1 MLKRKS
7 IKEVVVEGVGAIW
20 FFLAL
25 VSTVVLIVL
34 NCTPIYRYVI
44 NRYQLTTITGLSE
57 EKLMLN
63 YKSMISYLQSPSR
76 GMLQLPDFSMSE
88 AGMIHFAEVKHIFLV
103 LYVIVLLFILAF
115 GVFLVTRHHHKDK
128 CILSTFNRGANLTF
142 LTFGILIFFITINFS
157 GTFTVFHKLFFNSN
171 YWMFDYRTDPVI
183 LALPEQ
189 LFMIISIIII
199 MSLFAICGY
208 IKYVYY
214 KGKKSLAAR

>member
-44 NRYQLTTITGLSE
+44 NRYQLTATTGLSE
-57 EKLMLN
+57 EKLMVN
-63 YKSMISYLQSPSR
+63 YKSMISYLQRPSR
-76 GMLQLPDFSMSE
+76 GALELPDFSMSE
-88 AGMIHFAEVKHIFLV
+88 AGIIHFAEVKHIFLI
-103 LYVIVLLFILAF
+103 LYVIILLFILAF
-115 GVFLVTRHHHKDK
+115 GIFLVTRHHHQDK

-142 LTFGILIFFITINFS
+142 LIFGILICLITVNFS
-157 GTFTVFHKLFFNSN
+157 GTFTVFHKLFFNNN

-189 LFMIISIIII
+189 LFMIISIVIIVT
-199 MSLFAICGY
+199 LFLICGY

-214 KGKKSLAAR
+214 KGKKSLASS

>member
-44 NRYQLTTITGLSE
+44 NRYQLTTITG
-57 EKLMLN
+57 
-63 YKSMISYLQSPSR
+63 
-76 GMLQLPDFSMSE
+76 LPDFSMSE

-157 GTFTVFHKLFFNSN
+157 GTFTVFHKLFFNNN